1 MLPPLPYLKMMS
13 YSTVL
18 CGCALLSACS
28 PASGDNMPNG
38 SAASASLA
46 VHSHTNDGQKLM
58 DVAGK
63 SSMPAQNQQPEV
75 HHVLTQQEKHMV
87 GRYIVT
93 ISCIDRIAR
102 CETGKKGSVEY
113 IINLMDDGSVFR
125 LIKSFGKIYADT
137 RMAEGYQ
144 EDHWEVVSEQQK
156 QYVLVHFNTGLKF
169 YYLID
174 AKGNLMMD
182 SQRNFAVNHRFF
194 EQGHPY
200 TLNDYYLE
208 RAQN

>member
-1 MLPPLPYLKMMS
+1 M
-13 YSTVL
+13 
-18 CGCALLSACS
+18 
-28 PASGDNMPNG
+28 
-38 SAASASLA
+38 AAP
-46 VHSHTNDGQKLM
+46 HRQ
-58 DVAGK
+58 VAGGGR
-63 SSMPAQNQQPEV
+63 AAA
-75 HHVLTQQEKHMV
+75 HHPH
-87 GRYIVT
+87 R
-93 ISCIDRIAR
+93 
-102 CETGKKGSVEY
+102 
-113 IINLMDDGSVFR
+113 
-125 LIKSFGKIYADT
+125 KIYADT

-144 EDHWEVVSEQQK
+144 EEHLEVVSEQQK